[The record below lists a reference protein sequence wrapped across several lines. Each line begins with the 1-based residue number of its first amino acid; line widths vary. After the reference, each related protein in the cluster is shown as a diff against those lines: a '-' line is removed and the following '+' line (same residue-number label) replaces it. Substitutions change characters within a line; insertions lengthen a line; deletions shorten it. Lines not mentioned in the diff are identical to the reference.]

1 MKIKISNTFLISVF
15 VIFVFAS
22 ILNSRE
28 FKNFSSFFF
37 KKDDEIFYKFKILK
51 HNHYVYLKA
60 KKNPNSIG
68 FIKELSFDK
77 SLKSFANKSTRAHVF
92 YFHNYWGIEKA
103 KELYKI
109 YNENVFRLPFLTEK
123 FLDKNKINIYEK
135 CSEIR
140 KSSFSNF
147 FNKGI
152 GNIGLINKKENLSKS
167 LYYFKLQIN
176 TPNQFLS
183 LITLDKDHKIIN
195 RSEINLVTYPHHKS
209 DSFSNKIVNSSAN
222 IILLDAG
229 SENNS
234 GVHNQVTKLWFLY
247 YINNYEDF
255 NLLLNS
261 YNSKDDFILH
271 SDTND
276 ISLEYKINSEN
287 QNFEILEEH
296 LKIILCK

>member
-1 MKIKISNTFLISVF
+1 MKIKISKTFLIFVF

-22 ILNSRE
+22 IVNSRE

-51 HNHYVYLKA
+51 HNHYVYLRA

-68 FIKELSFDK
+68 FIKELSYDK
-77 SLKSFANKSTRAHVF
+77 SLKSFVNKSSRSHKF
-92 YFHNYWGIEKA
+92 YFHNYWGVEKA

-109 YNENVFRLPFLTEK
+109 YNENVFRLPFLTEQ

-152 GNIGLINKKENLSKS
+152 GNIGLINKKDNLSKS

-176 TPNQFLS
+176 TSNQFLS
-183 LITLDKDHKIIN
+183 LITLDKDQKIIN
-195 RSEINLVTYPHHKS
+195 RSEINLVTYNHHKS

-222 IILLDAG
+222 IILLDTG

-234 GVHNQVTKLWFLY
+234 GVHNQVTQLWFLY

-255 NLLLNS
+255 SLLLNS

-271 SDTND
+271 SDTSD

>member
-1 MKIKISNTFLISVF
+1 MKIKISNSFLIFVF

-68 FIKELSFDK
+68 FIKELSYDK
-77 SLKSFANKSTRAHVF
+77 SLKSFVNKSSRAHKF
-92 YFHNYWGIEKA
+92 YFHNHWGIEKA

-109 YNENVFRLPFLTEK
+109 YNENVFRLPFLTEQ

-140 KSSFSNF
+140 KSSISNF
-147 FNKGI
+147 VNKGI
-152 GNIGLINKKENLSKS
+152 ANIRLINKKDNLSKS

-183 LITLDKDHKIIN
+183 LITLDKDQKIIN
-195 RSEINLVTYPHHKS
+195 RSEINLVTYNHHKS

-222 IILLDAG
+222 IILLDTG

-234 GVHNQVTKLWFLY
+234 GVHNQVTQLWFLY

-255 NLLLNS
+255 SLLLNS

-271 SDTND
+271 SDTSD